1 MCNKLLQ
8 LETMLHEQCIEIANE
23 FEIKY
28 ISLATQRK
36 DMFGAFFRAAEDE
49 ENAYVAALSSAAAV
63 SMPASSRS
71 HRSAWRLVACSFKDA
86 VSAKAFMLM
95 EQAKEGGEK
104 VLDDYDDETAMLLAV
119 RFVLATRRCAP
130 ASSSHP

>member
-1 MCNKLLQ
+1 MLQ

-71 HRSAWRLVACSFKDA
+71 H
-86 VSAKAFMLM
+86 
-95 EQAKEGGEK
+95 
-104 VLDDYDDETAMLLAV
+104 
-119 RFVLATRRCAP
+119 
-130 ASSSHP
+130 